1 MSCAAALLPGRFG
14 PVICSGNG
22 AADVCGGGGGRK
34 KNSRSREDVERSLL
48 GTTETMLWS
57 YLCRILLAQKLG
69 KP

>member
-34 KNSRSREDVERSLL
+34 NKKFEVERRC
-48 GTTETMLWS
+48 GE
-57 YLCRILLAQKLG
+57 
-69 KP
+69 KPFGDNPIYVMELFM